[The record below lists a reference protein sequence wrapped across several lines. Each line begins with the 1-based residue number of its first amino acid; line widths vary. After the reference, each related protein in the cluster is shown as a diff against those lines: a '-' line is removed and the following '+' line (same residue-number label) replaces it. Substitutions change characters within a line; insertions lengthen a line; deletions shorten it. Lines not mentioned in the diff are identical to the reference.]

1 MAGGQWQ
8 QPVSPGGVMMGRRPG
23 LFLYHNLSVM
33 GWGGEGGWMA
43 CHWPCSQGC
52 LQRHLVQQWVSGPKQ
67 TGQHKLH
74 PC

>member
-33 GWGGEGGWMA
+33 GWGGRGWVDGLPLA
-43 CHWPCSQGC
+43 
-52 LQRHLVQQWVSGPKQ
+52 L
-67 TGQHKLH
+67 
-74 PC
+74 